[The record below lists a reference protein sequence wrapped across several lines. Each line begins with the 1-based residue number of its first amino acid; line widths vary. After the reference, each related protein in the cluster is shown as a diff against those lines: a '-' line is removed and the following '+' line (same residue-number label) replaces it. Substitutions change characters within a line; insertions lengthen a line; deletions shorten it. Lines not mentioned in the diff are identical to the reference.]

1 MPHTDALGART
12 AAERLV
18 KRARAH
24 PGGLTASV
32 GVASFDGEGT
42 MSFSALVRG
51 AADALVDAQQKG
63 GDRAEHAP
71 ARQHRE
77 RESVS

>member
-1 MPHTDALGART
+1 
-12 AAERLV
+12 V

-32 GVASFDGEGT
+32 GVGSFDGEGT

-51 AADALVDAQQKG
+51 AADALLEAQARG
-63 GDRAEHAP
+63 GDRAEHAAP
-71 ARQHRE
+71 PRDRE
-77 RESVS
+77 RESAT